1 MTRRRICVI
10 TGSRAEYGILQRLI
24 RAIAD
29 DPELELQLVATGSH
43 LVPEFGLTYRAIEA
57 DGFAIDRKIEIL
69 LSSDTSLGMAKSV
82 GLGVLGFA
90 DALDVLAPDAVVITG
105 DRFEMLAAAQA
116 AFLTGIAV
124 AHISGGEVTEGAIDD
139 AIRHAITKLAHYHF
153 VAAEP
158 YRRRVIQLGEQPS
171 TVFNVGDPALDNV
184 ALLPLLDRESL
195 AREIGVDPR
204 RPYFLVTYHP
214 VTVGGEDP
222 APAME
227 ALISAL
233 DGRADHGVLITKP
246 NADAGGRKL
255 SAMVDAYA
263 AQRPGRVVVST
274 SLGQTTYLS
283 AMKHCASVV
292 GNSSSGIVEA
302 PALKRPTVNIG
313 PRQDGRL
320 KADSI
325 IDCAPTAPAIADA
338 LQRATSSEF
347 QAALAGVVSL
357 YGACDA
363 TAQIHGLLKRLELTR
378 HQAKRF
384 HDVAF

>member
-1 MTRRRICVI
+1 
-10 TGSRAEYGILQRLI
+10 
-24 RAIAD
+24 
-29 DPELELQLVATGSH
+29 
-43 LVPEFGLTYRAIEA
+43 
-57 DGFAIDRKIEIL
+57 
-69 LSSDTSLGMAKSV
+69 
-82 GLGVLGFA
+82 
-90 DALDVLAPDAVVITG
+90 
-105 DRFEMLAAAQA
+105 
-116 AFLTGIAV
+116 
-124 AHISGGEVTEGAIDD
+124 
-139 AIRHAITKLAHYHF
+139 
-153 VAAEP
+153 
-158 YRRRVIQLGEQPS
+158 
-171 TVFNVGDPALDNV
+171 
-184 ALLPLLDRESL
+184 
-195 AREIGVDPR
+195 
-204 RPYFLVTYHP
+204 
-214 VTVGGEDP
+214 
-222 APAME
+222 
-227 ALISAL
+227 
-233 DGRADHGVLITKP
+233 VLITKP